1 MSFANKYNKGSN
13 FNIDTTGFEYRNLA
27 SLGDGEIV
35 KLLGLFVNAKR
46 TRRKKWDSPVAIAED
61 CFYNLPTYMT
71 EQVRDILADAEAVA
85 DIQSG
90 KVGFVRRDYTYKDAD
105 TGEDVDGIGI
115 EWVDL

>member
-13 FNIDTTGFEYRNLA
+13 FSIDTTGFEYRNLN
-27 SLGDGEIV
+27 SLEEGEV
-35 KLLGLFVNAKR
+35 VVVRGLFVNAKR
-46 TRRKKWDSPVAIAED
+46 TRRKKWDSPVAIAD
-61 CFYNLPTYMT
+61 NCFYNLPTYMT
-71 EQVRDILADAEAVA
+71 EQVRDILADSEAVA

-90 KVGFVRRDYTYKDAD
+90 KVGFVRRDYTYKDSD

>member
-1 MSFANKYNKGSN
+1 MSFANKYNKGSA
-13 FNIDTTGFEYRNLA
+13 FSIDTTGFEYKNLNT
-27 SLGDGEIV
+27 LKEDEV
-35 KLLGLFVNAKR
+35 VVVRGLFVNAKR
-46 TRRKKWDSPVAIAED
+46 TRRKKWDSPVAIADD

-105 TGEDVDGIGI
+105 SGEDVDGIGI
-115 EWVDL
+115 EWVDI